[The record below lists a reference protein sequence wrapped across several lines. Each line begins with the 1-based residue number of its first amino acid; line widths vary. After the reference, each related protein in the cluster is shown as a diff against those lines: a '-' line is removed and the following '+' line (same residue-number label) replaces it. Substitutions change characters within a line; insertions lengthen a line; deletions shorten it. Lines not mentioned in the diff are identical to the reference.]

1 MRAMRG
7 TSYLRRLLAV
17 AAAYVVALQLVLLPL
32 TLAAANPLSGPLCS
46 QVAANASYTAPT
58 DPLKADTGCACAAGC
73 GMQCGASSALAPPSS
88 EPSIDPNLLWT
99 LTPAAVAGAAALAQ
113 ARSPHNPRAP
123 PAV

>member
-46 QVAANASYTAPT
+46 QAASNASAPV

-73 GMQCGASSALAPPSS
+73 GMQCCAGSALVPPSS
-88 EPSIDPNLLWT
+88 AHVVDRNALWT
-99 LTPAAVAGAAALAQ
+99 LTPAAVSDAAALAEL
-113 ARSPHNPRAP
+113 RSPHNPRAP
-123 PAV
+123 PVA

>member
-1 MRAMRG
+1 MRTMRG
-7 TSYLRRLLAV
+7 TSYLRRVLTV

-32 TLAAANPLSGPLCS
+32 TLALASPLAGPLCS
-46 QVAANASYTAPT
+46 QAAAYAGAPA

-73 GMQCGASSALAPPSS
+73 GMQCCASSASAAPSS
-88 EPSIDPNLLWT
+88 AHAIDRNPLWT
-99 LTPAAVAGAAALAQ
+99 LTPVAVFGKAALAQ